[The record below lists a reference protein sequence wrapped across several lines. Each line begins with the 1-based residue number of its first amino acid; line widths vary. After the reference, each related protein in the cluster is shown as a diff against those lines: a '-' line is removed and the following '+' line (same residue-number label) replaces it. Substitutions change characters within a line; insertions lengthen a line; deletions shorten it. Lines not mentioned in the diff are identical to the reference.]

1 MIRIAVSADLLV
13 DAQRDLKDIGCA
25 DLAARTKN
33 ITELP
38 YGKIRLE
45 EGVIFSTYSALCTKS
60 KSGGTRL
67 DQIIG
72 WLGGKAIS
80 ALEIAPRPI
89 SSDLIRSHPISS
101 DLTIWSI
108 SAPAPS
114 ASTPNLRPRPTYP
127 STHATTALADAE
139 ATPAFAGRERLH
151 PIRRVSQGEE
161 PFPRESCG
169 RGGGGEGGGGGG
181 RGGRRRAQGAR
192 SALRLP

>member
-1 MIRIAVSADLLV
+1 MVGSATCGSQVKPSSCGPSRYLGDISAVIRIAVSADLLV

-108 SAPAPS
+108 SALENS
-114 ASTPNLRPRPTYP
+114 GVNASW
-127 STHATTALADAE
+127 
-139 ATPAFAGRERLH
+139 
-151 PIRRVSQGEE
+151 
-161 PFPRESCG
+161 
-169 RGGGGEGGGGGG
+169 
-181 RGGRRRAQGAR
+181 R
-192 SALRLP
+192 SFLVM